1 MCFYLDTSGQRGIV
15 IASVASSLFTLM
27 ILAAA
32 ALTLLLAL
40 RRRKKRG
47 SVVIAGPDGGSGD
60 GSNNQVAGI
69 PVSDNPAYIDSR
81 TNTLVYDYVRST

>member
-15 IASVASSLFTLM
+15 IASVASSLFLLM
-27 ILAAA
+27 ILATAV
-32 ALTLLLAL
+32 LTLLLVL
-40 RRRKKRG
+40 RKRNKRG
-47 SVVIAGPDGGSGD
+47 SVAIAGPDGGSRG

-81 TNTLVYDYVRST
+81 TNTLV